1 LYSLEISTIK
11 GRLAR
16 LEQGV
21 GFMALKH
28 IVNRHGGQIY
38 CHMAQTAQKA
48 QTAQTAQ
55 TAQIGGAA
63 FIIHLP
69 ISAISI
75 KWFNS

>member
-1 LYSLEISTIK
+1 
-11 GRLAR
+11 
-16 LEQGV
+16 
-21 GFMALKH
+21 MALKH

-38 CHMAQTAQKA
+38 CHMAQK
-48 QTAQTAQ
+48 AQTAQ

>member
-1 LYSLEISTIK
+1 
-11 GRLAR
+11 
-16 LEQGV
+16 
-21 GFMALKH
+21 MAH
-28 IVNRHGGQIY
+28 IAQKAQT
-38 CHMAQTAQKA
+38 AQTAQK
-48 QTAQTAQ
+48 AQTAQ